1 MYILDTVE
9 SVVPVDNTVT
19 GVSYTYLTIKK
30 NTGRITHH
38 FLVDASYRFDLRKK
52 KSSGKWYFYCSVP
65 GCTASLKAQ
74 YIDDTEEPEFL
85 SCDTVHNLKG
95 GGSHEPNEVTRLV
108 ESTRWLIKEG
118 IEANLHKPI
127 IIIKSETPIIFINRW
142 FLCSTL
148 SFLKVVLLFYLYIS
162 FFVISD

>member
-1 MYILDTVE
+1 MYILDTLE
-9 SVVPVDNTVT
+9 SVVPVDNTVESEAE
-19 GVSYTYLTIKK
+19 VSYTYLTIKK

-52 KSSGKWYFYCSVP
+52 KSSGKWYYYCSVP

-85 SCDTVHNLKG
+85 SCDRVHNLKG

-127 IIIKSETPIIFINRW
+127 RLVMVFICIGCKLGYIYRIIF
-142 FLCSTL
+142 
-148 SFLKVVLLFYLYIS
+148 
-162 FFVISD
+162 VIICLREKL

>member
-65 GCTASLKAQ
+65 GCTASLKA
-74 YIDDTEEPEFL
+74 IAL
-85 SCDTVHNLKG
+85 SYPTNHIINYFCKAFAEDVRRG
-95 GGSHEPNEVTRLV
+95 GGRLS
-108 ESTRWLIKEG
+108 STTSGARKR
-118 IEANLHKPI
+118 KPA
-127 IIIKSETPIIFINRW
+127 
-142 FLCSTL
+142 L
-148 SFLKVVLLFYLYIS
+148 SFLL
-162 FFVISD
+162 

>member
-1 MYILDTVE
+1 MDILDTVE

-74 YIDDTEEPEFL
+74 YVDDTGNPEFL
-85 SCDTVHNLKG
+85 NTGRDDISL
-95 GGSHEPNEVTRLV
+95 
-108 ESTRWLIKEG
+108 
-118 IEANLHKPI
+118 EAWSWP
-127 IIIKSETPIIFINRW
+127 S
-142 FLCSTL
+142 
-148 SFLKVVLLFYLYIS
+148 
-162 FFVISD
+162 